1 MNAVFSSET
10 TTPRNRPGSS
20 VFSVESQTVVAV
32 VVYLFAHH
40 FCPAADEV
48 RHYFRYRKRMGETVR
63 LVEQRP
69 HELLPLNVDQT
80 V

>member
-1 MNAVFSSET
+1 MRGF
-10 TTPRNRPGSS
+10 GS
-20 VFSVESQTVVAV
+20 FESA
-32 VVYLFAHH
+32 AR

-63 LVEQRP
+63 LAEQRRVFRQRWDALQAGLMAAYSP
-69 HELLPLNVDQT
+69 QELLLLNVDQT